1 MQLAKPEIKI
11 GIVYTPALE
20 PLLESGR
27 GLIDIIEVEP
37 QPWWMQDG
45 KGGYNPEPAAFK
57 RILSFSQPKIIHSVG
72 LPVASSLGAEEA
84 QWPALAKSI
93 EVLKPLWISE
103 HLAFMRFRNQGK
115 IFHSGFLL
123 PPLQSSG
130 TIDIAVANIRDFK
143 SRFALP
149 FAFENVANYLRKMPA
164 EMEDGAFYA
173 ETAGRADCHILLDLH
188 NLWCNHLNGRQ
199 DFDEALDALPAGRVL
214 EIHLAGGDE
223 MDSLWLDAHSGL
235 VPPPLL
241 ERLPEIL
248 CRFPNLQAIVFEI
261 IPEYMEARSLTT
273 EQIGVQLESI
283 RKEIRKM
290 KPEKKME
297 QATSKPPAIQY
308 SEEKLPAPETWENI
322 LGHLVNKRKPKHT
335 VTHMEDDPGITML
348 QKLVGQIRAGMIVEL
363 MKFSYRLM
371 VLHLGEEK
379 VLQLMHS
386 FWQKSFPKAF
396 VPDEVRQFSRYLKK
410 QQLDVPNLAEVIRY
424 ELAFITSLE
433 TGKPEKVRF
442 SSDPIPLLNALSE
455 GKLPQ
460 SLTAGNYLLEVS
472 AATE

>member
-1 MQLAKPEIKI
+1 MQSATPEIKI

-37 QPWWMQDG
+37 QPWWVQDR
-45 KGGYNPEPAAFK
+45 KGAYHPEPAAFN
-57 RILSFSQPKIIHSVG
+57 RILSFSQPKIVHSVG
-72 LPVASSLGAEEA
+72 LPVASSLGAEDA

-93 EVLKPLWISE
+93 EALKPLWISE
-103 HLAFMRFRNQGK
+103 HLAFMRFRNRGK

-123 PPLQSSG
+123 PPLQSSR
-130 TIDIAVANIRDFK
+130 TIDIAVANIQDFK

-149 FAFENVANYLRKMPA
+149 FAFENVANYLRKAPG

-173 ETAGRADCHILLDLH
+173 ETAHRADCHILLDLH

-199 DFDEALDALPAGRVL
+199 PFDEAINALPAERVL

-223 MDSLWLDAHSGL
+223 MDGLWLDAHSGL

-248 CRFPNLQAIVFEI
+248 CRFPNLRAIVFEI
-261 IPEYMEARSLTT
+261 IPEYMEAHSLST
-273 EQIGVQLESI
+273 EQIGAQLESI
-283 RKEIRKM
+283 RKEIQKIKR
-290 KPEKKME
+290 EKKAE
-297 QATSKPPAIQY
+297 QATTSPLVIHY
-308 SEEKLPAPETWENI
+308 SEEILPAPETWENM
-322 LGHLVNKRKPKHT
+322 LGHLVNKRKPKHP
-335 VTHMEDDPGITML
+335 VTLIEDDPGISML
-348 QKLVGQIRAGMIVEL
+348 QRLVSQIRAGMIVEL

-379 VLQLMHS
+379 VLQLMQS

-396 VPDEVRQFSRYLKK
+396 VPDEVRQFSRYLIK
-410 QQLDVPNLAEVIRY
+410 QQLDVPHLAEVIRY

-433 TGKPEKVRF
+433 TGKIQKVHF

-455 GKLPQ
+455 GRLPQ
-460 SLTAGNYLLEVS
+460 SLAGGNYLLEVS
-472 AATE
+472 ATQK